1 MTQPR
6 RLPARSAEPFPGYDR
21 LTASEIVSRL
31 PALSPSKRAAVE
43 AYERA
48 HAGRKTVLTRA
59 ARVTASA
66 RRPTVR
72 LRQVK
77 D

>member
-6 RLPARSAEPFPGYDR
+6 RTRARSTEPFPGYDN

-31 PALSPSKRAAVE
+31 STLSSSKRAAVE

-59 ARVTASA
+59 ARQTASA
-66 RRPTVR
+66 RRPTVD
-72 LRQVK
+72 LRRVK